1 MKKWFISLALACPF
15 VASAE
20 LSVTHISLIFQGV
33 KFVHSNY
40 VPKEMTVKATGVGD
54 TQQVAIENALNV
66 AVQKSVGVLILSE
79 QSVSNDTVVRNL
91 VAQYSSGVVNSYTIT
106 SCGGSPVVCE
116 ITAIVSPLKFM
127 RKLQGDSNTVEVKGG
142 DLFAKHL
149 TSKNTLLQREKM
161 TEYYLQHIRQS
172 GLQANVKHIDILP
185 NAGEHVSLDVAY
197 EIVWEEQFKNELIG
211 FLRRLQKD
219 TMNMNA
225 YNQVYV
231 QWGTTSFFDDRR
243 VHINAHSP
251 HYRSMFV
258 RYVYSPVYVKIEEF
272 DVCQRINVES
282 VFDIGWHKM
291 EFNYTVKVDPN
302 KLKNLSSVTVKI
314 GC

>member
-91 VAQYSSGVVNSYTIT
+91 VAQYSSGMVNSYTIT
-106 SCGGSPVVCE
+106 SCDGSPVACE
-116 ITAIVSPLKFM
+116 VTAKVSPLKFM
-127 RKLQGDSNTVEVKGG
+127 RKLQGDSNTVEVNGD
-142 DLFAKHL
+142 DLFARHL
-149 TSKNTLLQREKM
+149 TTKNALLQREKV
-161 TEYYLQHIRQS
+161 TKYYLQHIRQS
-172 GLQANVKHIDILP
+172 GLEAKVKHIDMLP
-185 NAGEHVSLDVAY
+185 DAGDRVTLNIAY
-197 EIVWEEQFKNELIG
+197 EILWEQQFKNELIG
-211 FLRRLQKD
+211 FLRRLQRD
-219 TMNMNA
+219 TANMNTH
-225 YNQVYV
+225 NQIYM
-231 QWGTTSFFDDRR
+231 QWGNSGIFEERR
-243 VHINAHSP
+243 VHINAHNSE
-251 HYRSMFV
+251 YRRMFV
-258 RYVYSPVYVKIEEF
+258 DYVYSPIYVKIEEF
-272 DVCQRINVES
+272 NVCQRIDIES

-291 EFNYTVKVDPN
+291 EFNSTVRVDPN
-302 KLKNLSSVTVKI
+302 KLKSLSSVTVKI

>member
-1 MKKWFISLALACPF
+1 
-15 VASAE
+15 
-20 LSVTHISLIFQGV
+20 
-33 KFVHSNY
+33 
-40 VPKEMTVKATGVGD
+40 
-54 TQQVAIENALNV
+54 
-66 AVQKSVGVLILSE
+66 
-79 QSVSNDTVVRNL
+79 
-91 VAQYSSGVVNSYTIT
+91 
-106 SCGGSPVVCE
+106 
-116 ITAIVSPLKFM
+116 
-127 RKLQGDSNTVEVKGG
+127 
-142 DLFAKHL
+142 
-149 TSKNTLLQREKM
+149 
-161 TEYYLQHIRQS
+161 
-172 GLQANVKHIDILP
+172 
-185 NAGEHVSLDVAY
+185 
-197 EIVWEEQFKNELIG
+197 
-211 FLRRLQKD
+211 
-219 TMNMNA
+219 MNA